1 MIVFYYYL
9 AKISLM
15 FDQKFLV
22 KLHNLKE
29 EQLLAINNKTTNIH
43 DLLKDESNVNDFPLK
58 LFNSAIFLATM
69 GYLDDKT
76 RQEVLLMS
84 NDYLS
89 SLLKKG
95 YFWQLNLALPV
106 HKVDSIANRIEE
118 LEQAFSLIINYCLFD
133 GHEFSFVMS
142 LLNESVE
149 SLLDNAFAIETMS
162 NLDLVKSMQTV
173 VSFIMLSINTEEN
186 RESVRQHI
194 NRPVEWHVPLN
205 WLILNNDDS
214 KNGRLF
220 DLIRGLSLFTL
231 VIMTQKIKMKE
242 LN

>member
-1 MIVFYYYL
+1 
-9 AKISLM
+9 M